1 VRIAGWNDA
10 GSPLSIGD
18 AEATWRRCHRAMKAR
33 LPNPPLTTGSSA
45 AIFNDVAFPD
55 CTAREFT
62 NASMR

>member
-1 VRIAGWNDA
+1 
-10 GSPLSIGD
+10 
-18 AEATWRRCHRAMKAR
+18 MKAR